1 MYLNDVFTVPANLA
15 GVPAISVPAGLSGDG
30 LPLGLQITGR
40 AFDEETVLRSPR
52 CWRPPHNFGAC
63 EGGGDDRQRIMFSVT
78 SFAPAEGFALAERP
92 SPPRVRAGEGRCG
105 VDDRGPHGPWETVIG
120 LEVHAQVVSKAK
132 LFSGAATEFGAEPNT
147 QVSPVDAAFPG
158 MLPVINR
165 FCVEQAVKT
174 GLGLDAE
181 IRLESVFDRK
191 NYFYPDLPPG
201 YQISQYQQPVV
212 GRGKVVLDMPD
223 GTTREIGITR
233 LHLEQDAGKSL
244 HDQHPT
250 LSYVDLNRAGIAL
263 MEIVSEPDLRSAEEA
278 GIYLRKLRSIL
289 RYLGTCDGNMEEGS
303 LRCDCNV
310 SVRRPG
316 EPYGTR
322 CEIKNLNSI
331 RYVMQAIEYEAR
343 RQIEIIEEGGTIAQ
357 QTRLF
362 DAGRGITRPM
372 RSKEEAHDY
381 RYFPDPDLL
390 PLVLDPEW
398 VARLR
403 AELPELPDAKKARFV
418 SAYGL
423 SPDDAGVLVAEKE
436 TAAVLRAGRRRA
448 GPQSGGE
455 LGHGG
460 SVRRVEP
467 ARGRDRAIAG
477 IGRAAGGVDR
487 PDCRRHDLRPAR
499 QGRLCRNG
507 RIRRRPRSD
516 RRGEGAAP
524 SDRFGRYRGGN
535 RCCPGSPGR
544 QSRRIPRRPRQA
556 LRLLRRPNHARHP
569 RQGQPRPRQ

>member
-1 MYLNDVFTVPANLA
+1 MME
-15 GVPAISVPAGLSGDG
+15 GLS
-30 LPLGLQITGR
+30 
-40 AFDEETVLRSPR
+40 
-52 CWRPPHNFGAC
+52 
-63 EGGGDDRQRIMFSVT
+63 
-78 SFAPAEGFALAERP
+78 
-92 SPPRVRAGEGRCG
+92 
-105 VDDRGPHGPWETVIG
+105 GPWETVIG

-181 IRLESVFDRK
+181 IRLESVFNRK

-331 RYVMQAIEYEAR
+331 RYVMQAIEHEAR
-343 RQIEIIEEGGTIAQ
+343 RQVEIIEEGGTIAQ

-381 RYFPDPDLL
+381 RYFPDPDLS

-398 VARLR
+398 VAHLR
-403 AELPELPDAKKARFV
+403 AELPELPDAKRARFV
-418 SAYGL
+418 SGYGL

-436 TAAVLRAGRRRA
+436 TAQFFERVAAGRDAKTAANWVMGDLFGALNRLGVGIEQSPISAEQLGSLIDLIADRTISVRLAKDVFAEMVASGADPGAVVEAKGLRQVTDSGAIEAAIDAVLASQADKVTEYRAGRDKLYGFFVGQIMRA
-448 GPQSGGE
+448 TEGKAN
-455 LGHGG
+455 
-460 SVRRVEP
+460 P
-467 ARGRDRAIAG
+467 AL
-477 IGRAAGGVDR
+477 V
-487 PDCRRHDLRPAR
+487 
-499 QGRLCRNG
+499 N
-507 RIRRRPRSD
+507 
-516 RRGEGAAP
+516 E
-524 SDRFGRYRGGN
+524 
-535 RCCPGSPGR
+535 
-544 QSRRIPRRPRQA
+544 
-556 LRLLRRPNHARHP
+556 LLRKKLS
-569 RQGQPRPRQ
+569 G